1 MLWAVQLASR
11 EEWSHVIFDVD
22 SKVCIDAILDCTGN
36 STWSIS
42 HFISDISWLA
52 LSFTSFSFNW
62 VKRSGNSAVHTVG
75 KFALDSTMSCFF
87 TSVNLPPS
95 IAAVCLEDANNC
107 IMYIYIYIYIG
118 GQTLT
123 SYTTIFIAKLDDIK
137 YNHFENSNA

>member
-11 EEWSHVIFDVD
+11 EKWSHVIFDVD

-42 HFISDISWLA
+42 HIISDISWLA

-62 VKRSGNSAVHTVG
+62 VKRSGNSAVHTVA

-87 TSVNLPPS
+87 TLVNLPPS

-107 IMYIYIYIYIG
+107 IMCIYIYIYI
-118 GQTLT
+118 LVD
-123 SYTTIFIAKLDDIK
+123 KP
-137 YNHFENSNA
+137 